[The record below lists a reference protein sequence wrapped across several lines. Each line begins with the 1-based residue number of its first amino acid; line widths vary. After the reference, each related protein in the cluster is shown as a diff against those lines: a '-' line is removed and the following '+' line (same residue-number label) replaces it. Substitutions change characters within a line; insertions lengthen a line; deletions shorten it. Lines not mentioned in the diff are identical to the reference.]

1 MRSRALV
8 VFALACPFIVHI
20 SGQSVI
26 SARSGLVNYFEGNVF
41 LDGRPLVRKFGTF
54 ARLAPGST
62 LRTQSGRAEVL
73 LTPNVYFRMGEN
85 STIRMISDSLADT
98 QVELLAGSA
107 SVDSAN
113 APAGDFVKM
122 IFRDSTIR
130 ILKPG
135 RYRIDAEPAQLRVYE
150 GEADVTRGGS
160 DTKLESSQILPLD
173 GAPVVKRFTEGSDG
187 LLDVWSEE
195 RSSLIASNMV
205 NSQAITDP
213 LLDNGPGLSTDAF
226 GLGGAPGLSG
236 VYGGYIPLAAV
247 PPVIGNI
254 YGYSPYGYSAD
265 VYGLA
270 GPYPGLAVYGV
281 FPRAPRLYVPRYGNV
296 PVFSSRPFPSGGV
309 RIPPRPV
316 FVPRPAPARHGGFHP
331 AARR

>member
-62 LRTQSGRAEVL
+62 LLTQSGRAEVL

-130 ILKPG
+130 TSNLGATGSMRSLHSCAFTKAKPMS
-135 RYRIDAEPAQLRVYE
+135 RAA
-150 GEADVTRGGS
+150 
-160 DTKLESSQILPLD
+160 
-173 GAPVVKRFTEGSDG
+173 GAI
-187 LLDVWSEE
+187 
-195 RSSLIASNMV
+195 RSL
-205 NSQAITDP
+205 
-213 LLDNGPGLSTDAF
+213 
-226 GLGGAPGLSG
+226 
-236 VYGGYIPLAAV
+236 
-247 PPVIGNI
+247 
-254 YGYSPYGYSAD
+254 
-265 VYGLA
+265 
-270 GPYPGLAVYGV
+270 
-281 FPRAPRLYVPRYGNV
+281 
-296 PVFSSRPFPSGGV
+296 SRPKSC
-309 RIPPRPV
+309 RSM
-316 FVPRPAPARHGGFHP
+316 
-331 AARR
+331 ARRW